1 MTMTKADIFAADQA
15 HYMPVFARYPI
26 VLSHGEGPYLFDA
39 DGKRYLDFLAGIAVN
54 VLGHGHPALV
64 EAIRAQAGKL
74 LHCSNLYYTETQA
87 QLVAKLA
94 KLSGL
99 GKVFLANSGAEA
111 NEGAIKLARKY
122 AYLKDPD
129 KREIITAQHGFHGR
143 TLATLTATAQP
154 KYQEGYGPLPAC
166 FTYVPY
172 DDIDALETAMSDKT
186 CAVLLE
192 PIQGEGGVHVP
203 AADYLQKVRALCD
216 KHSALLILD
225 EIQTGVGRTGTFFAY
240 EQSGVVADIVTLA
253 KGLAGG
259 VPIGAFLAKD
269 EVAAAFHPGDHGSTF
284 GGNPLACAAAN
295 AVLDAIESQEL
306 LAHVRDV
313 GAYLMQSLTKLQQ
326 KYPALVS
333 GVRGKGLIVGL
344 QLAQP
349 GRAISDDCLAAGA
362 IINCTAGDVLRFVP
376 PLVIETSHVD
386 ELLAILD
393 KVLAK
398 HAKM

>member
-1 MTMTKADIFAADQA
+1 MTKEEIFAADEA
-15 HYMPVFARYPI
+15 HYMPVFARYPL
-26 VLSHGEGPYLFDA
+26 VLSHGEGPYLFDT

-54 VLGHGHPALV
+54 VLGHAHPALV

-87 QLVAKLA
+87 QLIEKLA

-111 NEGAIKLARKY
+111 NEGAMKLARKY
-122 AYLKDPD
+122 SYLKDTE

-172 DDIDALETAMSDKT
+172 NDVAALEAAVSDKT
-186 CAVLLE
+186 CAVFLE

-203 AADYLQKVRALCD
+203 DAAYLQKVRALCD
-216 KHSALLILD
+216 RHGALLILD

-240 EQSGVVADIVTLA
+240 EQFGVTPDIVTLA

-259 VPIGAFLAKD
+259 VPVGAFLAKD

-295 AVLDAIESQEL
+295 AVLDTIEAQGL
-306 LAHVRDV
+306 LAHVKEI
-313 GAYLMQSLTKLQQ
+313 GAYLVESLTKLQA
-326 KYPALVS
+326 KYPALIV
-333 GVRGKGLIVGL
+333 GVRGKGLIVGM
-344 QLAQP
+344 QLTRP
-349 GRAISDDCLAAGA
+349 GRAISDGCLAAGA

-376 PLVIETSHVD
+376 PLTVEKAHVD
-386 ELLAILD
+386 ELTAILD
-393 KVLAK
+393 QALA
-398 HAKM
+398 AQQD